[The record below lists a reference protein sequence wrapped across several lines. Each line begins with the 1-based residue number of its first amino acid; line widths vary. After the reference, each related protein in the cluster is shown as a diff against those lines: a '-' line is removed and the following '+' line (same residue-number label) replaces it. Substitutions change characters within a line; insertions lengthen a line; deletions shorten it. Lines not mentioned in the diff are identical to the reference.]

1 MKQTAYTIL
10 ITALVLISNCASESE
25 SRRERKT
32 DRNYYT
38 GKTYCINC
46 SKSEQDEIKK
56 DFNKFITAP
65 SSPKANVP
73 AYAGGTPQERSL
85 RNLNNSNGSG
95 SGSKG
100 GGINLPVNFDEK

>member
-1 MKQTAYTIL
+1 MKQTAYTIF
-10 ITALVLISNCASESE
+10 ITALVLISDCASESE
-25 SRRERKT
+25 TRRERKS

-46 SKSEQDEIKK
+46 SKAEQNEIKK
-56 DFNKFITAP
+56 DFNKFISSP
-65 SSPKANVP
+65 SSSSPVP
-73 AYAGGTPQERSL
+73 PYAGGTPQERSL